1 MEISD
6 QLHDPS
12 AFPTGE
18 NPGDWVG
25 PRAGLGCGVEKISL
39 PQGFETQLVQSV
51 AKSPYNIVFHA
62 YLRRYNMRG
71 FHKSS

>member
-12 AFPTGE
+12 TFSLGKE
-18 NPGDWVG
+18 SRRLGG
-25 PRAGLGCGVEKISL
+25 PRAGLGFGVEKICL
-39 PQGFETQLVQSV
+39 PPGFETQLVQSV
-51 AKSPYNIVFHA
+51 AQSAYSIVLHA
-62 YLRRYNMRG
+62 NLRRYNMKG

>member
-12 AFPTGE
+12 ALLPLK
-18 NPGDWVG
+18 NPGGWMVPRVG
-25 PRAGLGCGVEKISL
+25 PGFGVEKLSL
-39 PQGFETQLVQSV
+39 PPGFETQLVQSV
-51 AKSPYNIVFHA
+51 AQSPFDFVLHA
-62 YLRRYNMRG
+62 DLRRYNMRG